1 MTFEEYRKSEAW
13 NEAKRAAERRR
24 TRRNLIG
31 VLLLVLD
38 LLLLF
43 ADVATEFIPESW
55 YEGNALLRG
64 VICAL
69 SVAALA
75 FMVALW
81 AFSKKFEGSGY
92 ITPEFFEA
100 QKLLAKEYGWKS
112 FCLGGAF
119 DLTVQFDFT
128 DGVFGGSGE
137 KVSALKLIGVNDEYT
152 ISVGEWSDRYT
163 DAFLMGFL
171 QIGIVSY
178 LFESSERGEGV
189 NVAQVKY
196 CADGEPNAAGNF
208 KKRDAVFYVK
218 NGEFTAKGKRIY
230 RKIQKLEQDT
240 KIRRGK

>member
-13 NEAKRAAERRR
+13 NKAKRAAERRR

-31 VLLLVLD
+31 VFLIGLD

-43 ADVATEFIPESW
+43 AGVATEFIPESW
-55 YEGNALLRG
+55 YEGNPLRRG
-64 VICAL
+64 VILAL
-69 SVAALA
+69 TAFLLA
-75 FMVALW
+75 FTVALW
-81 AFSKKFEGSGY
+81 AFSKKFEESGY

-100 QKLLAKEYGWKS
+100 QKLLAKECGWKS
-112 FCLGGAF
+112 FCLGGVF

-137 KVSALKLIGVNDEYT
+137 KINALKLIGTNYEYT
-152 ISVGEWSDRYT
+152 IPVGEWSDRYT

-196 CADGEPNAAGNF
+196 CVDGEPNAAGKY
-208 KKRDAVFYVK
+208 KKRDAVFFVK
-218 NGEFTAKGKRIY
+218 NGKLTAKGKRIY
-230 RKIQKLEQDT
+230 RKIQKLKRE
-240 KIRRGK
+240 K